1 MRACSGAL
9 VGMTFL
15 SVLCRA
21 AEAAARVACAGSRV
35 MPFPAA
41 VALHGPDLSRQGLG
55 IGDHAK

>member
-1 MRACSGAL
+1 MRACSSTL
-9 VGMTFL
+9 VGMAFL

-21 AEAAARVACAGSRV
+21 AEAAARVACAGSSV

-41 VALHGPDLSRQGLG
+41 VTLHSLDLSRQGLG